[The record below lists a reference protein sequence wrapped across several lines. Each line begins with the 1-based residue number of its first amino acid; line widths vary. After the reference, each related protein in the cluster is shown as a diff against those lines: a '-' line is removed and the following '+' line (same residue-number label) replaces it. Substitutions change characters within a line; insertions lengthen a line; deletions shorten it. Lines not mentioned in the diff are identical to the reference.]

1 MFRHRFIQPRIT
13 HFDLSL
19 PLPTPSEVVTAK
31 PVLTEKTPSSSTS
44 SSSKPRVIQSLVP
57 AFASTIKLDDPGNGN
72 EDEDVDENVRA
83 MIMGERGVVSFSSS
97 EEEEEEEG
105 DSEDVNR
112 FDDSEEEESEES
124 EEGISPMEIEESGVV
139 SFMDEDST
147 PEQDGASRF

>member
-19 PLPTPSEVVTAK
+19 PLPSPSEVVTAK
-31 PVLTEKTPSSSTS
+31 PVLNEKPSSSSTS
-44 SSSKPRVIQSLVP
+44 SSSKSRVIQSLVP

-97 EEEEEEEG
+97 EEEESG
-105 DSEDVNR
+105 SEDGHR
-112 FDDSEEEESEES
+112 FDDSEEEGS
-124 EEGISPMEIEESGVV
+124 EEGVSPMKTEESGVV
-139 SFMDEDST
+139 SFMDENSAS
-147 PEQDGASRF
+147 EQDIAGKD